1 MHVLFLIAGMAF
13 AEKNIE
19 RDFRVAESATVI
31 GGVFAIVSAVS
42 YRQAKNI
49 EDQMLRESNN
59 YNYNEL
65 LQSYKGHRNQYIVAV
80 PATIVFSGLAVALY
94 TRRNIKKTTFSTS
107 PPQPKSNITDSA
119 SDTTST
125 VVLDSENEMNQEDS
139 IQKDHIE
146 KKSLPKYQKI
156 LDFIKKEESSQELPS
171 ETKGLE
177 QPNKEQSSSEKLG
190 KDEDSVLENG
200 IQSQEQLEADQQEK

>member
-19 RDFRVAESATVI
+19 RDFRIAESATAV

-42 YRQAKNI
+42 FRRAKKI

-65 LQSYKGHRNQYIVAV
+65 LQTYKGHRNQYIVAV

-94 TRRNIKKTTFSTS
+94 TRRNIQKTNFFSS
-107 PPQPKSNITDSA
+107 PPQPKSNITDTA
-119 SDTTST
+119 SDTKST
-125 VVLDSENEMNQEDS
+125 VVDSENEMNQEDF
-139 IQKDHIE
+139 IQREDIE
-146 KKSLPKYQKI
+146 NKSLPRYKKI
-156 LDFIKKEESSQELPS
+156 LDVIKKEEPPQELPS
-171 ETKGLE
+171 ETKELE
-177 QPNKEQSSSEKLG
+177 ESQKKQSSSEELE
-190 KDEDSVLENG
+190 KDKDVVPDDDR
-200 IQSQEQLEADQQEK
+200 QSQER

>member
-19 RDFRVAESATVI
+19 RDFRIAESATVV
-31 GGVFAIVSAVS
+31 GGVFAIVSTVS
-42 YRQAKNI
+42 YRRAKKI

-94 TRRNIKKTTFSTS
+94 TRRNIQKTTFFSS
-107 PPQPKSNITDSA
+107 PPEPKSNITDTA
-119 SDTTST
+119 SDTKST
-125 VVLDSENEMNQEDS
+125 MEVDSENKMTQEDS
-139 IQKDHIE
+139 IQRDHIE

-156 LDFIKKEESSQELPS
+156 LDFIKKEESSQESQS
-171 ETKGLE
+171 ETK
-177 QPNKEQSSSEKLG
+177 
-190 KDEDSVLENG
+190 
-200 IQSQEQLEADQQEK
+200 